1 MKNVTKTSVKNS
13 WPSASAT
20 NDEIPDPKQW
30 VEEHH
35 FLASFVH
42 TLTHLKEI
50 FPDSIFHEDSY
61 CDYLDGKLLID
72 DNTVDLLKA
81 NYTDD
86 HWQYL
91 ENYLL
96 VWEA

>member
-1 MKNVTKTSVKNS
+1 MKNVTETSVNNNLNS
-13 WPSASAT
+13 ANAT
-20 NDEIPDPKQW
+20 NAAIPDPGAW

-42 TLTHLKEI
+42 TLTHLKQV
-50 FPDSIFHEDSY
+50 FPESIFDADDCCDSS
-61 CDYLDGKLLID
+61 DGQLLID
-72 DNTVDLLKA
+72 GNARDLLKA

-96 VWEA
+96 AWEA

>member
-1 MKNVTKTSVKNS
+1 MKNLTETFVNNS
-13 WPSASAT
+13 LTSAT
-20 NDEIPDPKQW
+20 PTDTAIPDPGEW

-42 TLTHLKEI
+42 TLTHLKHA
-50 FPDSIFHEDSY
+50 FPDSIFHEDEGDSAE
-61 CDYLDGKLLID
+61 GQLLID
-72 DNTVDLLKA
+72 GNTRDLLKA

-96 VWEA
+96 AWEA

>member
-1 MKNVTKTSVKNS
+1 MQNVTETSVNNYLNN
-13 WPSASAT
+13 ASPT
-20 NDEIPDPKQW
+20 NAAIPDPGEW

-42 TLTHLKEI
+42 TLSHLKQA
-50 FPDSIFHEDSY
+50 FPESIFDADDGGDSS
-61 CDYLDGKLLID
+61 DSQLVID
-72 DNTVDLLKA
+72 DNARDLLKA

-86 HWQYL
+86 RWQYL

-96 VWEA
+96 AWEA

>member
-1 MKNVTKTSVKNS
+1 MKNVTQTSVNNYLNNTS
-13 WPSASAT
+13 TRDAA
-20 NDEIPDPKQW
+20 IPDPGEW
-30 VEEHH
+30 VAEHH

-42 TLTHLKEI
+42 TLSHLKQA
-50 FPDSIFHEDSY
+50 FPESIFDANDCCDSSE
-61 CDYLDGKLLID
+61 GQLLID
-72 DNTVDLLKA
+72 GNTRDLLKA

-96 VWEA
+96 AWEA